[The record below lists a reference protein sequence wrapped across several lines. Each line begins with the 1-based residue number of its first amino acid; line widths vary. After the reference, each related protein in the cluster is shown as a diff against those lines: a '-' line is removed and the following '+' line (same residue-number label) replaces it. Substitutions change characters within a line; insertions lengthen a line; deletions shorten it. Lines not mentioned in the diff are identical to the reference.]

1 MQNKQSVKSIY
12 SKNYLI
18 FVLIGFLPLIWKI
31 LQIVFL
37 IPFENAMNIL
47 GQMSLIAIIFKM
59 FQETLINPLFKI
71 FGDGHKY
78 KSYLA
83 RKYFLFITIATTIFT
98 IIIFLLIPQIMVIS
112 KTPSEI
118 YSQTL
123 PFLKLC
129 AVSFGLNI
137 IMQFLYTFNL
147 VSEDN
152 KQLLI
157 YFLVNSIVMLLL
169 NFVLSSQICF
179 GLGVNGIAIS
189 NIIVNLSL
197 ILYLFITLPK
207 SEDQTFK
214 VDKNKYFRL
223 GFTSF
228 LETTIRNVV
237 YYFIILVFLNI
248 INNQDLY
255 YVANDFI
262 WSIMLVPVLAQSS
275 LIKQTLSNDPQ
286 APLKH
291 YFVNTI
297 YLCIFMAITLP
308 LAFVIF
314 KHIYAFS
321 NYMEHMLTLLK
332 LFPCYII
339 FCFDSVIEAYF
350 ISIGQLKHILIQTIL
365 TNIVVYGTAYILY
378 LFNVWSITL
387 DAIILLFNLGVIIS
401 SMYTI
406 TAFIITKQKNKQET
420 NNKINFEDKKASDR

>member
-1 MQNKQSVKSIY
+1 MQNNQNVKSIY

-47 GQMSLIAIIFKM
+47 GQMSLVAIIFKM

-71 FGDGHKY
+71 FGDGHKH

-83 RKYFLFITIATTIFT
+83 RKYFLFITITTSIFT
-98 IIIFLLIPQIMVIS
+98 IIIFLLIPQIMNLS
-112 KTPSEI
+112 KVPSEI
-118 YSQTL
+118 YAQSL

-129 AVSFGLNI
+129 TVSFGLNI

-157 YFLVNSIVMLLL
+157 YFLVNSVVMLLL
-169 NFVLSSQICF
+169 NFVLSSKVCF

-189 NIIVNLSL
+189 NIIVNVSL
-197 ILYLFITLPK
+197 ILYLFFTLPK
-207 SEDQTFK
+207 TENQNFK
-214 VDKNKYFRL
+214 VDKSKYFRL
-223 GFTSF
+223 GLTSF

-275 LIKQTLSNDPQ
+275 LIKQTLSNNPQ

-291 YFVNTI
+291 YFINTI
-297 YLCIFMAITLP
+297 YLCIFMLLTLP

-314 KHIYAFS
+314 KHIYAFN
-321 NYMEHMLTLLK
+321 NYMEYMLTLLK

-350 ISIGQLKHILIQTIL
+350 ISVGKLKHILIQTIL
-365 TNIVVYGTAYILY
+365 TNIVVYGVAYILY
-378 LFNVWSITL
+378 LLNVWTITL
-387 DAIILLFNLGVIIS
+387 DAIILLFNLGVVIS

-406 TAFIITKQKNKQET
+406 TAFIITKRQKNTTKQQAL
-420 NNKINFEDKKASDR
+420 N